1 MDLESDAIIIVNEKY
16 SGNDQSF
23 QNWTLRRQID
33 QQSEFV
39 YQFPSNFSLRPR
51 QTIRILSKSSP
62 AAARSTGDT
71 LIADKIDSWGQGR
84 KMVTRLIDDRNEEKA
99 IITQVFQ

>member
-16 SGNDQSF
+16 SGSNQSF

-39 YQFPSNFSLRPR
+39 YQFPANFSLRPR
-51 QTIRILSKSSP
+51 QIIRILSKSSP
-62 AAARSTGDT
+62 AAARSTGDI